1 MAYNISQDS
10 VITALIVPSTK
21 NFLTCSG
28 TNNDTPKNGTSYSNF
43 IANLTPTLPSTIN
56 FRYIFNSTK
65 YNMNDPKPIVKGYST
80 TSTEPVKIKQFLYNN
95 ASIQYICG
103 QFNLSSP
110 SAVNI
115 MYFNPTLQ
123 TSPSSNGTFTSLG
136 LTFSPSATPPAT
148 ATTVNCMAFGSVT
161 TTIYIAGNFTSVTK
175 TGVSNGNIASLT
187 LSGSTW
193 VVNTSI
199 AANATINAAGTII
212 NSMIFF
218 NRILYVAGTD
228 GTNCLFFSYNTISN
242 TWTDLLGSTFTGT
255 INVIKYINFNRQN
268 IIAIGGNFADLGTVT
283 GCNNIV
289 LYTISISGIGVW
301 SDLGVGVD
309 GVGAS
314 AAAPWG
320 VAQVFSLEYIPIT
333 ISNSILWVCGYF
345 RNGGG
350 SEKNSI
356 ATVDINTKEWG
367 NVVRADS
374 TDIGLKYFDES
385 DQPGVVYCSSQ
396 APTDASNIIVGGSF
410 RIINSRG
417 GISYNLVKISTATPL
432 SNRTNVYN
440 ITTL

>member
-1 MAYNISQDS
+1 MAYNISQNS

-21 NFLTCSG
+21 NFLSCGG
-28 TNNDTPKNGTSYSNF
+28 TNNDTPKNSIAYANFTANSSPTSTSIYNSK
-43 IANLTPTLPSTIN
+43 
-56 FRYIFNSTK
+56 YIFNSSK

-80 TSTEPVKIKQFLYNN
+80 SSTAPVKIKQFLYNG
-95 ASIQYICG
+95 AAIQYVCG
-103 QFNLSSP
+103 EFNLSSP

-136 LTFSPSATPPAT
+136 LTFSPSAIPPAT
-148 ATTVNCMAFGSVT
+148 ATSVNCMAFGATT

-187 LSGSTW
+187 LSGSNWT
-193 VVNTSI
+193 VNTSI
-199 AANATINAAGTII
+199 AANGTINAVGTII

-228 GTNCLFFSYNTISN
+228 GTNCLFYSYNTVTNS
-242 TWTDLLGSTFTGT
+242 WTNLLGGTFTGT
-255 INVIKYINFNRQN
+255 INVIKYINFNRKN
-268 IIAIGGNFADLGTVT
+268 IIVIGGSFANLGTIT

-289 LYTISISGIGVW
+289 LYTIPISGVGTW
-301 SDLGVGVD
+301 SDLGAGVD

-314 AAAPWG
+314 ATAPWG

-333 ISNSILWVCGYF
+333 TSSNLLWVCGYF

-350 SEKNSI
+350 SVKNSI
-356 ATVDINTKEWG
+356 ATVNIATKEWG
-367 NVVRADS
+367 NVVRNGG
-374 TDIGLKYFDES
+374 TDIGLKYFDGT
-385 DQPGVVYCSSQ
+385 DQPGVVYCSSP

-410 RIINSRG
+410 ITTNSRG
-417 GISYNLVKISTATPL
+417 GTSYNLVKISTATPL
-432 SNRTNVYN
+432 KNRTNIYN
-440 ITTL
+440 VTTF